1 MANQTEEVK
10 IRFSAETNTQSF
22 KTLENELNKIQEAY
36 RKTAASDPLKSKLKI
51 AAEEAQKLQ
60 KAMSQAYNIKLNT
73 YNIDVLNKELTLTK
87 TSLNQIAQSFNNLG
101 TQGFGAL
108 TSMINQLTTVNINI
122 DKTKTIVDK
131 LGEGLLKTA
140 GWSIASSVVNNI
152 SNGIQNAY
160 GYVKA
165 LDSSLNDIRIVTGK
179 SADEMDRFAET
190 ANKAA
195 ISLGKGTKDYTDAA
209 LIYYQQGLSDS
220 EVQARTDITLK
231 TASVTQQ
238 STQAVSEELTAIWN
252 GYKVQANE
260 AELYID
266 KVAAVAAT
274 TAADLEELATG
285 MSKVASAANSL
296 GVDIDQMNAMLATTV
311 SVTRQSPETVGVA
324 YKTILARMSA
334 LESGGTD
341 EEGVTL
347 GKYTEKM
354 AAMGF
359 NVLDE
364 TGHLKK
370 MGQVIEEIGEKW
382 ADLSTEQQI
391 ALAQVAAGKSKRL
404 IA

>member
-10 IRFSAETNTQSF
+10 ILFSAETNTQSF
-22 KTLENELNKIQEAY
+22 KNLQNELDKIQKTY
-36 RKTAASDPLKSKLKI
+36 KNTAAGDPLKEKLRI
-51 AAEEAQKLQ
+51 AAEEAAKLQ
-60 KAMSQAYNIKLNT
+60 KAMSQAYNVKLNT
-73 YNIDVLNKELTLTK
+73 YNLDT
-87 TSLNQIAQSFNNLG
+87 LNQKLKFTGTSINQITQSFNNIGAQG
-101 TQGFGAL
+101 TSAL
-108 TSMINQLTTVNINI
+108 TSMIHQLTTVNIDLDKSKTLI
-122 DKTKTIVDK
+122 DKM
-131 LGEGLLKTA
+131 GEGLIKTA
-140 GWSIASSVVNNI
+140 GWSVASSVINNF
-152 SNGIQNAY
+152 SSGIQNAY

-195 ISLGKGTKDYTDAA
+195 IALGKGTKDYTDAA

-252 GYKVQANE
+252 GYKVQADE

-364 TGHLKK
+364 TGHLKQ